1 MALIFWCALVL
12 CWFSQADG
20 WMTDWDQHF
29 TFSCPDNQMLK
40 TIESIHDN
48 GKEDRVP
55 LSLSG
60 CEWSG
65 YANDWDQLLEF
76 QCHNDAVITGVDSV
90 HDNGKE
96 DRRYKFRCCNPV
108 GLVSHACEYT
118 GIVNNYDAHLLYR
131 APDGMA
137 IKGVSSR
144 HDNGKEDRQF
154 WFDICKLDRLVTG
167 VEIGK

>member
-1 MALIFWCALVL
+1 MAIILITLALAIGT
-12 CWFSQADG
+12 SSA

-29 TFSCPDNQMLK
+29 TFSCPDNEMLK

-48 GKEDRVP
+48 GKEDRVFNFGCTP
-55 LSLSG
+55 VPFGASLSG

-65 YANDWDQLLEF
+65 YANDYDKLLEF
-76 QCHNDAVITGVDSV
+76 QCHNDAVITGIDSV

-108 GLVSHACEYT
+108 GLVTHACEYT
-118 GIVNNYDAHLLYR
+118 GIINNYDAHLLYR

-144 HDNGKEDRQF
+144 HDNGKE
-154 WFDICKLDRLVTG
+154 
-167 VEIGK
+167 